1 MSSTPYATPPV
12 LPRRL
17 LTHPP
22 GARKRQLKFG
32 ALNGT
37 PTPADAPDTSELSVC
52 NNLAWELLR
61 KPAEFDALLSV
72 IKGKCVEPGES
83 AKTWKFTSNE
93 KNARLLLD
101 ILVEQ
106 LDSRLR
112 LVHPKMA
119 LMFDL
124 QNHSLEVPQKANLLL
139 LETLCAGDALRILRK
154 ADRLFPGDG
163 KIALVHLVRHVVPD
177 HEEFSA
183 ADFLF
188 AEEKL
193 DADSSLSLLTC
204 FRETRAVHR
213 NAGTKLKSPLTAA
226 FYNDAGVF
234 PRKGGKTGG
243 KGKQRTG
250 KGKGKGKSR
259 VVFDRQTQQFR
270 GECWT
275 CGSKGHRA
283 ADCPKL
289 MSAHAFH
296 LDPKLLAEHARTEI
310 LAAQFQTAY
319 EESEQALESFC
330 LLHGTPAVV
339 GYQEDSCS
347 DSEGEESS
355 HSASQEH
362 GDSDESDDDGDWD
375 GLSEAQQQEWDRL
388 QQHAEAKFQKFCA
401 QSENVSLSLGRV
413 HFGMFRT
420 GTEQKACDPFPTPP
434 YLLPDIPA
442 SAPASA
448 QHDASLD
455 VSQHSAQSTATVVLA
470 CCRQYH
476 SSRTQQAPHGSA
488 LVDHAPQ
495 DRADSSVVSAGLF
508 AVQCDSL
515 SPPVHHTHTVPAL
528 TETCSLFAGMTVVQ
542 GDGSAV
548 SVSPPASEHRV
559 HTGGTDTATNFNS
572 INLGGRPTEGSL
584 SRSFL
589 QQCPPVPA
597 PVHESLD
604 LASDTHMSDTQA
616 PPPPPRRVGRGG
628 VSIFRCAFMSFALFT
643 CFLASA
649 SAEAL
654 SAAAPVQGVWYGL
667 TLCQPGGEMGGG
679 QSSTAVSQYS
689 QSVQSVQSVWSGDG
703 GLSDGG
709 LPDGGTG
716 VTSDWSATRQ
726 CSSGDGSGYSSG
738 SDWYW
743 QYDSGQHRHYGS
755 PRGSDGSPPDSSAQ
769 ICLLQALEKR
779 RQRYRAVS
787 ALLLTAFLGLVL
799 TCLYQSVYEEFLV
812 EAHFEAGHHLSPI
825 SAVCSPVTQT
835 PLYGAMQYVGDT
847 ALEMCTWFGLFC
859 APPSVIFSQDPMI
872 HLYSITGS
880 DTDGIVCDSGA
891 TGNITGSRHRIT
903 DLDTSRT
910 ISFSTVMTGP
920 ASRTDGTGT
929 LRLIGRDI
937 LTGDIDE
944 YSIPGCHF
952 KHGAKTLLS
961 TRVMLREGFSSPD
974 FISMTYTHLDSGR
987 TYSIIDDGT
996 DYLWAEPESAD
1007 VGFQAFQGNK
1017 KKHRSG
1023 DPSDWMW
1030 SNSQYSAWATTHG
1043 SPTATAELG
1052 EPAFDVSM
1060 FGDSLPVGE
1069 GNNHPALQ
1077 HYHSQNSIFSVQLT
1091 GYYFYANPPFTVS
1104 ILDRLFTKGNAD
1116 FPLDP
1121 HNTVYFW
1128 IVPYM
1133 PSHRV
1138 WHKTCTMEV
1147 LHIWPTGTTGLFSYL
1162 GKHTYTSTHP
1172 LTPAGSDGGPGRVF
1186 IDGTPFPICILYRDR
1201 HTPIRV
1207 SPPLELHDALGHASM
1222 TRILRLYDMPGVD
1235 LGRPQCSR
1243 AALASLTTCSQWCA
1257 VCATTGLKQKPAPSR
1272 DRLRTSQQQPARK
1285 WASDMTGP
1293 ISPIGYNGHRYR
1305 IHFIDIS
1312 TGYLFVFTVAS
1323 KADYYVCLLRFIA
1336 YTRSLSYGIDELF
1349 LSTSTVSD
1357 SEMVLRTDCAPEM
1370 ADAKCRAA
1378 YQQHG
1383 IIHQTSS
1390 PTIPVSTTEPTE
1402 PPRSLVSTGSCGAG
1416 PSCSTAPTEPGW
1428 DGAWCLAAPPEPE
1441 PNFFRLLRSRSLA
1454 NPHFFALLRSRSL
1467 KLSSSAGLRGTNGS
1481 CRVFVH
1487 VLEWH
1492 QACQEARRSDRV

>member
-1 MSSTPYATPPV
+1 M
-12 LPRRL
+12 RR
-17 LTHPP
+17 
-22 GARKRQLKFG
+22 
-32 ALNGT
+32 
-37 PTPADAPDTSELSVC
+37 
-52 NNLAWELLR
+52 AWR
-61 KPAEFDALLSV
+61 R
-72 IKGKCVEPGES
+72 GES

-93 KNARLLLD
+93 KNSRLLLD

-124 QNHSLEVPQKANLLL
+124 QNHGLEVPQKANLLL
-139 LETLCAGDALRILRK
+139 LELLQSLCAGDALRVLRK

-188 AEEKL
+188 AGDRVDLRAGQDPADYIDVFQTSLDTVESDLGPGCTVTISEKARIALFLRRICPVFYKAVHDAYTEEKL

-226 FYNDAGVF
+226 FYNDAGSHHGGSRGAHGRRGVSDRTSSRQYIPPRRTNPFKGIGSGYRAGVF

-243 KGKQRTG
+243 KGKQKSG
-250 KGKGKGKSR
+250 KGKGKDKSR

-347 DSEGEESS
+347 DSESEESS
-355 HSASQEH
+355 HSASHEH

-388 QQHAEAKFQKFCA
+388 QQHAETKFQKFCA
-401 QSENVSLSLGRV
+401 QSEKVSLSLGRV

-448 QHDASLD
+448 QHDAPLE
-455 VSQHSAQSTATVVLA
+455 VSQHSPQSTAAVVLA
-470 CCRQYH
+470 CCREYH
-476 SSRTQQAPHGSA
+476 SGRTQQTPHGSA

-495 DRADSSVVSAGLF
+495 DRADSSVVSARLF
-508 AVQCDSL
+508 AAQCESL
-515 SPPVHHTHTVPAL
+515 SSPVHHTHTVPAL
-528 TETCSLFAGMTVVQ
+528 TETCSLFAGMTVMQ
-542 GDGSAV
+542 GDSEDSDMYTAPASTEHSSPHHTHSASLMREGSRSSAVPPPASPLSAPRKSLEQVHWERVWEEDYRSPTVCHGNLLPSKSSLGARGVAPLVTPPPPGPPDLLLSDAGSAV

-559 HTGGTDTATNFNS
+559 HTGGTDTAPNFNS

-584 SRSFL
+584 FPSFL

-604 LASDTHMSDTQA
+604 LTSDTHMSDTQA

-654 SAAAPVQGVWYGL
+654 SAAAPVQGVWHG
-667 TLCQPGGEMGGG
+667 
-679 QSSTAVSQYS
+679 
-689 QSVQSVQSVWSGDG
+689 SGY
-703 GLSDGG
+703 
-709 LPDGGTG
+709 
-716 VTSDWSATRQ
+716 
-726 CSSGDGSGYSSG
+726 SSGDGSGYSSG

-787 ALLLTAFLGLVL
+787 ALLLTAFLGIVL

-987 TYSIIDDGT
+987 IYSIIDDGT

-1007 VGFQAFQGNK
+1007 VSFQAFQGNK
-1017 KKHRSG
+1017 KRHRSG

-1030 SNSQYSAWATTHG
+1030 SNIQYSAWATTHG
-1043 SPTATAELG
+1043 SPTATAKLG

-1077 HYHSQNSIFSVQLT
+1077 HYHS
-1091 GYYFYANPPFTVS
+1091 
-1104 ILDRLFTKGNAD
+1104 
-1116 FPLDP
+1116 
-1121 HNTVYFW
+1121 
-1128 IVPYM
+1128 
-1133 PSHRV
+1133 
-1138 WHKTCTMEV
+1138 
-1147 LHIWPTGTTGLFSYL
+1147 
-1162 GKHTYTSTHP
+1162 
-1172 LTPAGSDGGPGRVF
+1172 
-1186 IDGTPFPICILYRDR
+1186 
-1201 HTPIRV
+1201 
-1207 SPPLELHDALGHASM
+1207 
-1222 TRILRLYDMPGVD
+1222 
-1235 LGRPQCSR
+1235 
-1243 AALASLTTCSQWCA
+1243 
-1257 VCATTGLKQKPAPSR
+1257 
-1272 DRLRTSQQQPARK
+1272 
-1285 WASDMTGP
+1285 
-1293 ISPIGYNGHRYR
+1293 
-1305 IHFIDIS
+1305 
-1312 TGYLFVFTVAS
+1312 
-1323 KADYYVCLLRFIA
+1323 
-1336 YTRSLSYGIDELF
+1336 
-1349 LSTSTVSD
+1349 
-1357 SEMVLRTDCAPEM
+1357 
-1370 ADAKCRAA
+1370 
-1378 YQQHG
+1378 
-1383 IIHQTSS
+1383 
-1390 PTIPVSTTEPTE
+1390 
-1402 PPRSLVSTGSCGAG
+1402 
-1416 PSCSTAPTEPGW
+1416 
-1428 DGAWCLAAPPEPE
+1428 
-1441 PNFFRLLRSRSLA
+1441 
-1454 NPHFFALLRSRSL
+1454 
-1467 KLSSSAGLRGTNGS
+1467 
-1481 CRVFVH
+1481 
-1487 VLEWH
+1487 
-1492 QACQEARRSDRV
+1492 

>member
-22 GARKRQLKFG
+22 GARKRQLRFG

-37 PTPADAPDTSELSVC
+37 PTPADAPDTSELTVC

-93 KNARLLLD
+93 KNARMLLD

-106 LDSRLR
+106 LDSRLK

-139 LETLCAGDALRILRK
+139 LELLQSLCAGDALRILRK

-188 AEEKL
+188 AGDRVDLRAGQDPADYIDVFQTSLDTIESDLGPGRTVAISEKARIALFLRRICPVFYKAVHDAYTEEKL

-226 FYNDAGVF
+226 FYNDTGSHHGGSRGAHGRRGVPDRSSSRQYIPPRRSNPFKGIGSGYRAGVF
-234 PRKGGKTGG
+234 PRKGGKAGG
-243 KGKQRTG
+243 KGKQRPG

-310 LAAQFQTAY
+310 LAAQYQTAY

-347 DSEGEESS
+347 DSEGEEIS
-355 HSASQEH
+355 HSASLEH

-448 QHDASLD
+448 QHDASVD

-508 AVQCDSL
+508 AAQCDSL
-515 SPPVHHTHTVPAL
+515 SSPVHHTHTVPAL
-528 TETCSLFAGMTVVQ
+528 TETCSLFAGMTVVH
-542 GDGSAV
+542 GSAV

-597 PVHESLD
+597 PIHESPD

-726 CSSGDGSGYSSG
+726 CSSGAGPEYSSG

-787 ALLLTAFLGLVL
+787 ALLLTAFLGMVL

-812 EAHFEAGHHLSPI
+812 EAHFEAGHHLAPI

-847 ALEMCTWFGLFC
+847 ALEMCTWFGLLC

-872 HLYSITGS
+872 HLYSTTSSG
-880 DTDGIVCDSGA
+880 TDGIVCDSGA

-944 YSIPGCHF
+944 YCIPGCHF

-987 TYSIIDDGT
+987 TYSIIDNGT
-996 DYLWAEPESAD
+996 DYIWAEPESAD
-1007 VGFQAFQGNK
+1007 VSFQAFQGNK

-1043 SPTATAELG
+1043 SPTATDKLET
-1052 EPAFDVSM
+1052 PAFDISM

-1077 HYHSQNSIFSVQLT
+1077 HYHSQNSVFSIQWT
-1091 GYYFYANPPFTVS
+1091 GHYFYANPPFSVS
-1104 ILDRLFTKGNAD
+1104 TLDRLFTKGNAD

-1162 GKHTYTSTHP
+1162 ERHTYTSTHP

-1293 ISPIGYNGHRYR
+1293 ISPSGYNGHRYR

-1312 TGYLFVFTVAS
+1312 TRYLFVFTVAS

-1336 YTRSLSYGIDELF
+1336 YTRSLPY
-1349 LSTSTVSD
+1349 
-1357 SEMVLRTDCAPEM
+1357 
-1370 ADAKCRAA
+1370 
-1378 YQQHG
+1378 H
-1383 IIHQTSS
+1383 
-1390 PTIPVSTTEPTE
+1390 TE
-1402 PPRSLVSTGSCGAG
+1402 
-1416 PSCSTAPTEPGW
+1416 
-1428 DGAWCLAAPPEPE
+1428 
-1441 PNFFRLLRSRSLA
+1441 
-1454 NPHFFALLRSRSL
+1454 
-1467 KLSSSAGLRGTNGS
+1467 K
-1481 CRVFVH
+1481 
-1487 VLEWH
+1487 
-1492 QACQEARRSDRV
+1492 